1 MMKGRTSNRAPKLI
15 IALDFNREQEALTL
29 IQKINPAHCA
39 LKVGSEMFTLLGP
52 QFVRKLVEQQFNV
65 FLDLKF
71 HDIPNTVVCS
81 CQAAADL
88 GVWMINLHASGGL
101 AMMRA
106 AKNALDAFGKNKP
119 LLIAVTVLTSMN
131 SLQLPEIG
139 IDTSIATQVN
149 RLAHLAHQAE
159 LDGVVCSALEAPVV
173 KKLCGNNFLTVT
185 PGIRLPGD
193 GADDQSRIVTPKDAL
208 MMGSDYL
215 VMGRPITRSPNPE
228 AVIANVLASLSD

>member
-1 MMKGRTSNRAPKLI
+1 MTTELI
-15 IALDFNREQEALTL
+15 VALDFHHEADALKL
-29 IQKINPAHCA
+29 IEKINPAHCA
-39 LKVGSEMFTLLGP
+39 LKVGSELFTLLGP
-52 QFVRKLVEQQFNV
+52 SFVRKLVNQQFKV

-71 HDIPNTVVCS
+71 HDIPNTVARACM
-81 CQAAADL
+81 AAAEM
-88 GVWMINLHASGGL
+88 GVWMMNLHASGGL

-106 AKNALDAFGKNKP
+106 AKNTLDGLSKDKP

-139 IDTSIATQVN
+139 IDTSIANQVN

-159 LDGVVCSALEAPVV
+159 LDGVVCSALEAPIV
-173 KKLCGNNFLTVT
+173 KQLCGTDFLTIT

-193 GADDQSRIVTPKDAL
+193 DADDQSRIVTPKDAF

-215 VMGRPITRSPNPE
+215 VMGRSITRSPNPE
-228 AVIANVLASLSD
+228 QVIANILASLSE